1 MTQDTGKPA
10 TGYVLAIGAPSVDDY
25 VRLRRIAGMGAKSR
39 EAAERGLPNT
49 LHAVTINWQGAVV
62 GMGRIIGDGGCFYQI
77 TDIAVDPDHQ
87 GRGLGKRIV
96 KALVDHLHAT
106 APPTAYVSLIADGQA
121 SELYAQFG
129 FEPTAPR
136 SIGMALNL

>member
-1 MTQDTGKPA
+1 MTHEIGNA
-10 TGYVLAIGAPSVDDY
+10 ETGYLLVIGTPSVDDY
-25 VRLRRIAGMGAKSR
+25 VRLRRIAGMGEKSR

-49 LHAVTINWQGAVV
+49 IHAVTIDWQGRVV

-77 TDIAVDPDHQ
+77 TDIAVDPEHQ

-106 APPTAYVSLIADGQA
+106 APPSAYVSLIADGQA

-129 FEPTAPR
+129 FTPTAPR